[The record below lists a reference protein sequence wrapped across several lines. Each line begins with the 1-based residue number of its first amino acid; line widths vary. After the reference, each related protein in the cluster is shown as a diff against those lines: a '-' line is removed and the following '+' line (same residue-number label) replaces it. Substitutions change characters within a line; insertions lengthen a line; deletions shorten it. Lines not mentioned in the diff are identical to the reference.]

1 MSESSKKNLK
11 IQNIVFGVILILLFG
26 IVCRLFAPFF
36 TTLLWSILLYIIIKP
51 LHQKCIASFDRTT
64 MKGKIYCNVIALVF
78 SFSTAILILFLLSFV
93 VFQLFKQ
100 VTEMIRQA
108 LDYSVS
114 HSLSYNNVL
123 EDISRLIREF
133 SSGQIV
139 ISAGEISSQ
148 IQGFLQSGLQSLI
161 RLSRN
166 AAGNIAGFFLGLISM
181 LFCLF
186 FFFMDG
192 SYLARLALRVIPI
205 RKEYINA
212 LVIKF
217 KEISRKLV
225 LGYIIVALAEAVAAF
240 IIFSLFGVHG
250 TLVFATLVFFSAFIP
265 MVGPSLIWFPLGILR
280 IINGNL
286 TGGLALMLVSAAF
299 ISSIDTFLRPLLLKD
314 RIQLHPLI
322 IFFAILGGISAF
334 GFNGLILGPMAVII
348 FLTVFDLFLIE
359 HKLEQD

>member
-1 MSESSKKNLK
+1 MSESRKKNLK

-36 TTLLWSILLYIIIKP
+36 TALLWSILLYIIIKP
-51 LHQKCIASFDRTT
+51 LHQKCIAPFDRTT
-64 MKGKIYCNVIALVF
+64 IKGKICYNAIALVF
-78 SFSTAILILFLLSFV
+78 SISTVTLILVPLSFV
-93 VFQLFKQ
+93 VFLLFKQ
-100 VTEMIRQA
+100 VTEIIRQA

-114 HSLSYNNVL
+114 HSLSYNSFL

-133 SSGQIV
+133 SSEQII
-139 ISAGEISSQ
+139 ISASDISSQ
-148 IQGFLQSGLQSLI
+148 IQGFLQTGLQNLLRFST
-161 RLSRN
+161 STAKN
-166 AAGNIAGFFLGLISM
+166 VGSFFLGLISM

-186 FFFMDG
+186 FFFVDG

-212 LVIKF
+212 LVTKF
-217 KEISRKLV
+217 KEITKKLV
-225 LGYIIVALAEAVAAF
+225 LGYIIVALAEAVMAF
-240 IIFSLFGVHG
+240 FIFTLFGVSG
-250 TLVFATLVFFSAFIP
+250 TLVFATLVFFSAFLP
-265 MVGPSLIWFPLGILR
+265 MVGPSLVWFPLGLLR

-286 TGGLALMLVSAAF
+286 RVGLALMVVSATF

-334 GFNGLILGPMAVII
+334 GFNGIILGPMAVII
-348 FLTVFDLFLIE
+348 FLTVFDLFLTE